1 MKRISVIPASEAAGC
16 GREIPGFKVWVFTRC
31 EASSKSGNLFKSV
44 TSEMESLIIS
54 TIYIILKIKGDNDYV
69 KHPESKRL

>member
-16 GREIPGFKVWVFTRC
+16 SREIPGFKVWVSTRC
-31 EASSKSGNLFKSV
+31 EASSKSGNLFKYV
-44 TSEMESLIIS
+44 TSEMENLIIS
-54 TIYIILKIKGDNDYV
+54 TIYIILKIKGDNGYV